1 VRLTVIGCSGSF
13 PGPDSPASSY
23 LVEHEGFRLLVD
35 LGSGALGALQRYASL
50 YEIDAVC
57 LSHLHPDHCL
67 DMTGYWVAR
76 TYSPDAPTPRF
87 PCTARPAPRGGWP
100 GPRAWPGRRR

>member
-1 VRLTVIGCSGSF
+1 MSHPEAILMDAQCVRLTIVGCSGSF

-23 LVEHEGFRLLVD
+23 LVEAEGFRLLID

-57 LSHLHPDHCL
+57 VSHLHADHCL
-67 DMTGYWVAR
+67 DLCDFSVAR
-76 TYSPDAPTPRF
+76 RFAPD
-87 PCTARPAPRGGWP
+87 
-100 GPRAWPGRRR
+100 GP